1 MAQKYRY
8 ACDARDHL
16 QCRRH
21 GFDPWVR
28 KIPWRRTW
36 QTSPVFLPGKS
47 HKQRSL
53 AGYRLWSHKE
63 LGVTEQLNNNNSKAL
78 RLNLIKEAYHFG
90 IKL

>member
-8 ACDARDHL
+8 ACDARGHL

-21 GFDPWVR
+21 GSDPWVR

-36 QTSPVFLPGKS
+36 QTTPVFLPGKP

-53 AGYRLWSHKE
+53 AGYRPWSHKE
-63 LGVTEQLNNNNSKAL
+63 LGMTEQLNSNSKAL

-90 IKL
+90 KKL